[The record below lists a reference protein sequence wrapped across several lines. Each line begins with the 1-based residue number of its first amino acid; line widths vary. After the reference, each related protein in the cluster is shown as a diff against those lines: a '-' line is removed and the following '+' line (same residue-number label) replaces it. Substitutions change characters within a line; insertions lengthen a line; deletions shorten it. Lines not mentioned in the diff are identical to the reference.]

1 MYPCNPFWQ
10 LDVAH
15 WVSAGLKLNEL
26 MDCIKLA
33 TLVNYKFSLQ
43 NFNSV
48 NWIDINI
55 FLDYFDLLYLQLF
68 DIILK
73 LENLNDPSL
82 TIEQF
87 QYFKK
92 MKNLSVIFRYS
103 TFEYWKNRA
112 AYFFFLHHPLKMLW
126 GTRRSIDGKTS
137 DMAFITSK

>member
-1 MYPCNPFWQ
+1 MSLGLTLLWVKSFCLISSLQVAHKRHNFGDQIHFPICSNLQIYQKIQIISNNFHSNVSWNPFWQ

-33 TLVNYKFSLQ
+33 TLVNYKFSLP

-55 FLDYFDLLYLQLF
+55 FLDYFDLLYLQLNF

-73 LENLNDPSL
+73 LEHLYLLSL
-82 TIEQF
+82 SNKI
-87 QYFKK
+87 
-92 MKNLSVIFRYS
+92 I
-103 TFEYWKNRA
+103 
-112 AYFFFLHHPLKMLW
+112 
-126 GTRRSIDGKTS
+126 
-137 DMAFITSK
+137 